1 MITPLK
7 RIKNERNGSGVIV
20 RPLRKNFR
28 RNIMKYRK
36 LPISITQDIPDDYRA
51 QPVDVRIL
59 SRAEVLARAESRHE
73 GFTATQLDAGLNVI
87 GATLKDIVKEEM
99 GFNLDIFGASIY
111 IKGSGTLDGN
121 QSFKAVLD
129 LRAGSALQ
137 FTASGIHLEEVES
150 VLKGPVIIAVRDAAT
165 ESVNHLLT
173 PGQIVAL
180 KGNYIK
186 IAGADTN
193 AGVWFRNTAGGA
205 VTKVQSAFGDNSKS
219 RLSFVLPALPAA
231 TYRVSVK
238 TQYTASGR
246 VGTELLSYELPV
258 DLVVQAAALSAGAP
272 GKEGA

>member
-1 MITPLK
+1 
-7 RIKNERNGSGVIV
+7 
-20 RPLRKNFR
+20 
-28 RNIMKYRK
+28 MKYRK

-129 LRAGSALQ
+129 FRAGSALQ

-186 IAGADTN
+186 NRRRGYKRGRLVQEHGRRRGNKSPERVWGQLQVAPQFCFAGAACRHLPGFGKDTVH
-193 AGVWFRNTAGGA
+193 GKRTGGDG
-205 VTKVQSAFGDNSKS
+205 AFEL
-219 RLSFVLPALPAA
+219 RAA
-231 TYRVSVK
+231 R
-238 TQYTASGR
+238 
-246 VGTELLSYELPV
+246 
-258 DLVVQAAALSAGAP
+258 
-272 GKEGA
+272 